1 MANTQQQQKQALAN
15 EIKNLQT
22 QISYATAPD
31 ATLSAEEKATIK
43 VRVNKLKARLSSA
56 RSQLATINKAQ
67 EVTKAADEEAVK
79 IKNNEVVVTS
89 AMAAK
94 GIDADL
100 LALAKASGLAITP
113 ESILPGNVS
122 SGAFVYLGTKQA
134 VTGPKGAKKFTLTT
148 KPNLGFVNNVY
159 KQFWSDETVKAKVK
173 SAMVRAGITDV
184 NDITAYAQWQKVV
197 SASAELFASGAKIT
211 PMDVLNQTM
220 TNSGTANL
228 PDRTITKVDPA
239 ITNAIANAAYQSA
252 YMRDADEQEIKDIL
266 KKAGVDKMIA
276 EGTVTTTKKVKN
288 PKTGKLENVT
298 TTTPGFNAQTAQ
310 LTIED
315 KLKELN
321 PDEFDRTKRI
331 EWQSWLSK
339 NLAGAQWQH
348 QQRNLLKL
356 LRTLKKHKKHMIG
369 LLAIKS
375 LVR

>member
-1 MANTQQQQKQALAN
+1 MATTQKQKQTLAK
-15 EIKNLQT
+15 EIRDLQS
-22 QISYATAPD
+22 QIDYLSVD
-31 ATLSAEEKATIK
+31 ATLSAEEKAALAPKINTLRAKI
-43 VRVNKLKARLSSA
+43 NSARLELSN
-56 RSQLATINKAQ
+56 LKKA
-67 EVTKAADEEAVK
+67 EVETKAAADEAAK
-79 IKNNEVVVTS
+79 IKNNEVTVTP

-94 GIDADL
+94 GFDPDL
-100 LALAKASGLAITP
+100 LQLAKDSGVAISP
-113 ESILPGNVS
+113 EAMLPGNVS

-134 VTGPKGAKKFTLTT
+134 VTGPKGAKKFTLTA

-228 PDRTITKVDPA
+228 PDRKVTTIDPEITK
-239 ITNAIANAAYQSA
+239 AIANAAFQSA
-252 YMRDADEQEIKDIL
+252 YMRDGSEQEIKDIL

-276 EGTVTTTKKVKN
+276 EGSVTTTKKVKN
-288 PKTGKLENVT
+288 AKGQLENVT

-310 LTIED
+310 MSIED

-331 EWQSWLSK
+331 DFASWLSK
-339 NLAGAQWQH
+339 NLAGA
-348 QQRNLLKL
+348 
-356 LRTLKKHKKHMIG
+356 
-369 LLAIKS
+369 
-375 LVR
+375 

>member
-339 NLAGAQWQH
+339 NLAGA
-348 QQRNLLKL
+348 
-356 LRTLKKHKKHMIG
+356 
-369 LLAIKS
+369 
-375 LVR
+375 

>member
-56 RSQLATINKAQ
+56 KAEIAAINKAQ
-67 EVTKAADEEAVK
+67 ADTKAADEQAAK
-79 IKNNEVVVTS
+79 IKNNEVVVTP

-228 PDRTITKVDPA
+228 PDRTITKIDPE
-239 ITNAIANAAYQSA
+239 ITNAIANAAFQAA
-252 YMRDADEQEIKDIL
+252 YMRNGSKEEIEDIL
-266 KKAGVDKMIA
+266 KEAGVDKMIA
-276 EGTVTTTKKVKN
+276 EGSVTTTKKVKN
-288 PKTGKLENVT
+288 AKGQLENVT

-310 LTIED
+310 MSIEE
-315 KLKELN
+315 KLKEIN

-339 NLAGAQWQH
+339 NLAGA
-348 QQRNLLKL
+348 
-356 LRTLKKHKKHMIG
+356 
-369 LLAIKS
+369 
-375 LVR
+375 

>member
-1 MANTQQQQKQALAN
+1 MANTQQQQKQALAK
-15 EIKNLQT
+15 EIKELQS

-43 VRVNKLKARLSSA
+43 IRVNKLKARLESVK
-56 RSQLATINKAQ
+56 SQLATINKAQ
-67 EVTKAADEEAVK
+67 ADTKAEADEAAK
-79 IKNNEVVVTS
+79 IKNNEVVVTP

-94 GIDADL
+94 GIDPDL
-100 LALAKASGLAITP
+100 LQLAKSAGMPITP

-122 SGAFVYLGTKQA
+122 SGAFVYLGTKKA

-148 KPNLGFVNNVY
+148 KPNVGFVNNVY
-159 KQFWSDETVKAKVK
+159 KEFWSDEAVKAKVK
-173 SAMVRAGITDV
+173 SAMVRAGRTDV
-184 NDITAYAQWQKVV
+184 NDITAYAQWQQVV
-197 SASAELFASGAKIT
+197 NASAELYSTGAKLT
-211 PMDVLNQTM
+211 PMDILNQTM

-252 YMRDADEQEIKDIL
+252 YMRDADEEEIKDIL

-321 PDEFDRTKRI
+321 PDEYDRTKRI
-331 EWQSWLSK
+331 EWSSWLSK
-339 NLAGAQWQH
+339 NVAGA
-348 QQRNLLKL
+348 
-356 LRTLKKHKKHMIG
+356 
-369 LLAIKS
+369 
-375 LVR
+375 